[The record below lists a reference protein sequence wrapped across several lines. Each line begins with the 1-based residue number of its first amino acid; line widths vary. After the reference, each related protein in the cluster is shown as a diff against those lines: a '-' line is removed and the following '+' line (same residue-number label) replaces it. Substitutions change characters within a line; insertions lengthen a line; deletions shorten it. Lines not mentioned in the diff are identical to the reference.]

1 MTGATARVRQ
11 VDAMVF
17 DLGGVILSS
26 GSPDKMM
33 QRYPAEHRARARAI
47 ITGDYGADTDH
58 PWHRVERGEIPY
70 EQCRA
75 EIRILLAEAGIEVP
89 ERPPS
94 NEPRQ
99 RTVTVNA
106 AMVGLVSELRG
117 AGIATALLTNNVAEF
132 RPSWL
137 AAIPVDELF
146 DVVVDSS
153 AVGMRKPNPAIY
165 DYTLTRLG
173 HRPERAAFLDDI
185 ATNTDAARRL
195 GWHAIHVVDEGE
207 SAIAAARAL
216 AGL

>member
-1 MTGATARVRQ
+1 MARE

-33 QRYPAEHRARARAI
+33 ERYPAEHRARARAI
-47 ITGDYGADTDH
+47 ITGEYGADTDH

-75 EIRILLAEAGIEVP
+75 EIRALLADAGIDVP
-89 ERPPS
+89 ARPPV
-94 NEPRQ
+94 NGPRI
-99 RTVTVNA
+99 RTVTVNT
-106 AMVGLVSELRG
+106 AMVALVGDLRR

-132 RPSWL
+132 RPSWHT
-137 AAIPVDELF
+137 AIPVEELF

-153 AVGMRKPNPAIY
+153 AVGMRKPNPAIFEF
-165 DYTLTRLG
+165 TLNQLG
-173 HRPERAAFLDDI
+173 QRPERSAFLDDI
-185 ATNTDAARRL
+185 ATNTAAARRL
-195 GWHAIHVVDEGE
+195 GWHAIDVVDDGE
-207 SAIAAARAL
+207 HAIAAARVL